1 MAGGRAAWGEREGG
15 GPAFPLF
22 RPPSPHPPPPFPQE
36 LGIQILADLQ
46 RQRETIVHSRDALA
60 GIDENVSRS
69 RQILASMSR
78 RILQN
83 KLLMWGVVALLVFAV
98 LLVAW
103 AKH

>member
-1 MAGGRAAWGEREGG
+1 MPRTLPCCGKRPSSAAHRPRAPSHPAPT
-15 GPAFPLF
+15 PAF
-22 RPPSPHPPPPFPQE
+22 SQE

-83 KLLMWGVVALLVFAV
+83 KLLMWGVVALLVLGV